1 MKRLWSLFFLAIPV
15 GGVLFFVY
23 SRNRWW
29 FPENVSTFGGEI
41 DNLFNLILWITGVV
55 FVLTE
60 LTLAYFLFK
69 YSGDA
74 GAGKARYVHGNHAAE
89 MAWTA
94 IPCLILLF
102 ITFSQMGTWKKVK
115 FRSHF
120 PDVQPFAEVTAGQF
134 EWRIRYAGADG
145 KLHTADDLAGLND
158 LHVPV
163 NENILIHLK
172 SRDVLHSFFLPHL
185 RLKQDAV
192 PGMTIPVWFNA
203 MKADTYDLVCAELCG
218 WGHYKMRGRLSVH
231 PTREAYDAWFQEAAA
246 QEERAQ

>member
-1 MKRLWSLFFLAIPV
+1 MKRLWSLFFLAVPV

-23 SRNRWW
+23 SRGKWW

-41 DNLFNLILWITGVV
+41 DALFNQILWITGVT

-60 LTLAYFLFK
+60 TALAYFLFR
-69 YSGDA
+69 YG
-74 GAGKARYVHGNHAAE
+74 GGEGRARFVHGNHAVE
-89 MAWTA
+89 VVWTA

-102 ITFSQMGTWKKVK
+102 IAFSQMGVWKKVK

-120 PDVQPFAEVTAGQF
+120 PQTPVFAEVTAGQF
-134 EWRIRYAGADG
+134 EWRIRYAGPDG
-145 KLHTADDLAGLND
+145 ALGTPDDLHGLNA
-158 LHVPV
+158 LHVPARRD
-163 NENILIHLK
+163 ILIHLK

-203 MKADTYDLVCAELCG
+203 IRADTYDLVCAELCG
-218 WGHYKMRGRLSVH
+218 WGHYKMRGILAVH
-231 PTREAYDAWFQEAAA
+231 PDARAFDDWYRKAYAEQ
-246 QEERAQ
+246 ERAQ